1 MRVPSQLRPSVP
13 HWEMAESNSSFSSA
27 CHWNNVPPPPTLLAS
42 VTRIIS
48 PYALGTSKHLALAT
62 LSLSSSN
69 ACCSCGPQRK
79 VVLFLIKSVRVALV

>member
-1 MRVPSQLRPSVP
+1 MVPSRLRPSVP

-27 CHWNNVPPPPTLLAS
+27 CHWNNVPPPPTLLAL

-48 PYALGTSKHLALAT
+48 PCALGTPKHLALAT

-69 ACCSCGPQRK
+69 TCYSCGPERQ
-79 VVLFLIKSVRVALV
+79 VVLFLIKSVRTALV